1 MSAQKK
7 LHFTI
12 ISLQRLQESVV
23 VDGDI
28 DTEYFDLLI
37 QNIYEGEHWLTPEL
51 ARTAKNAIDI
61 IGFELRKSMKNLLI
75 EGKNIPVFRRAKS
88 AYRSNHHKR
97 PIIGFDRNA

>member
-1 MSAQKK
+1 MS
-7 LHFTI
+7 LE
-12 ISLQRLQESVV
+12 RLQESVV

-37 QNIYEGEHWLTPEL
+37 QNIYEGEHCLTPEL

-88 AYRSNHHKR
+88 AYRSTHHKR